1 MVIFEFL
8 GAISGIVGIWL
19 TLRQNIWC
27 FPVGLF
33 SVANSFFVFLGSKL
47 YADALQQLVFATL
60 LIIGWSK
67 WSKSSGNDSFIVS
80 KMEPMQRIS
89 WLLVSLFAG
98 SVLGFLLDRF
108 TDAHY
113 PWLDSMLTALCFLA
127 QYLVALRKI
136 ENWWLWIFTNAGYV
150 FVYLKKD
157 LEPYVILYAAYLVM
171 AFVGLRE
178 WNRQLRSNG

>member
-33 SVANSFFVFLGSKL
+33 SVAISCFVFFNSKL
-47 YADALQQLVFATL
+47 YADAFQQLVFATL
-60 LIIGWSK
+60 LIMGWSK
-67 WSKSSGNDSFIVS
+67 WSNRSGNVLFLVTRL
-80 KMEPMQRIS
+80 EPIQRIS
-89 WLLVSLFAG
+89 WLLVSLLSGA
-98 SVLGFLLDRF
+98 VLGFLLDRF

-136 ENWWLWIFTNAGYV
+136 ENWWLWILTNTGYV
-150 FVYLKKD
+150 WLYLEKD
-157 LEPYVILYAAYLVM
+157 LEPYAILYAAYLIM
-171 AFVGLRE
+171 ATAGLRE
-178 WNRQLRSNG
+178 WNLHLKSNG